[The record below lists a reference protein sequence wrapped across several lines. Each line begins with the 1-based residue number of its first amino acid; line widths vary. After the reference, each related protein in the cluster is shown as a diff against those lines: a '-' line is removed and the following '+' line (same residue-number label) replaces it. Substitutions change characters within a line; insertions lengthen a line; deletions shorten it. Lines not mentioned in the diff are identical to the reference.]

1 VDGSNVL
8 YELLMK
14 PEASKFEEQTR
25 IAEIE
30 QRIERL
36 EKALGSAPNKMV
48 KYISYD
54 NDFFFDHF
62 QSKILFVSIE
72 IFQL

>member
-1 VDGSNVL
+1 ML

-48 KYISYD
+48 KYFSYD
-54 NDFFFDHF
+54 NDFFFFYHF
-62 QSKILFVSIE
+62 QSKIFFLSIK
-72 IFQL
+72 IF